1 MNQPAIEI
9 RGLTKKFS
17 RFALGPLDLTVP
29 EGAIYGFIGPNGSG
43 KSTTLDLL
51 FGMGREDSGS
61 MRAAGFDHR
70 REELA
75 MKRVVT
81 YSSPDTSFAAW
92 GKVGAAVRFVR
103 DFYPAWDHGLCERL
117 MREFRLR
124 PDDKI
129 AQLSFG
135 ARTKLSLLLA
145 ICPHPR
151 VLVLD
156 EPTTGLDPEA
166 RQILMREVLR
176 LVEDETRSV
185 LISSHQLSD
194 VERFADHVG
203 ILAQGKLICEGP
215 TADLVARH
223 RMLEYSL
230 AEEAPPTRVAAVTAG
245 PGFYL
250 RSQQGGRCL
259 AVVDLEVNPV
269 EKLETVGVRAHSL
282 TPLPLEEIF
291 LALTA
296 APAPVPG
303 NGDSGN
309 SDIQGKEAA

>member
-1 MNQPAIEI
+1 MNTPAIEI
-9 RGLTKKFS
+9 RGLTKKFA

-43 KSTTLDLL
+43 KSTTMDLL
-51 FGMGREDSGS
+51 FGMGRKDGGS
-61 MRAAGFDHR
+61 MRAAGFDHDT
-70 REELA
+70 EELA

-103 DFYPAWDHGLCERL
+103 DFYPAWDHGLCDRL

-124 PDDKI
+124 PEEKI

-145 ICPHPR
+145 ICPHPK

-166 RQILMREVLR
+166 RQILMRELLR
-176 LVEDETRSV
+176 LVEDESRSV

-203 ILAQGKLICEGP
+203 ILAQGRLICEGA

-223 RMLEYSL
+223 RMIEYTV
-230 AEEAPPTRVAAVTAG
+230 AEEVPPSRIAAVAGG
-245 PGFYL
+245 PGFYP
-250 RSQQGGRCL
+250 RSRNGSRCL

-269 EKLETVGVRAHSL
+269 EKLEAAGLRAHSL
-282 TPLPLEEIF
+282 TPLSLEEIF
-291 LALTA
+291 LALTGAPTA
-296 APAPVPG
+296 AAG
-303 NGDSGN
+303 AMSEDYSSQN
-309 SDIQGKEAA
+309 GKEAA

>member
-29 EGAIYGFIGPNGSG
+29 EGAVYGFIGPNGSG
-43 KSTTLDLL
+43 KSTTMDLL
-51 FGMGREDSGS
+51 FGMGLKDGGS
-61 MRAAGFDHR
+61 MRAAGFDHA
-70 REELA
+70 REEVA
-75 MKRVVT
+75 MKQVVT
-81 YSSPDTSFAAW
+81 YSSPDTSFAVW
-92 GKVGAAVRFVR
+92 GKVGAVVRFVR
-103 DFYPAWDHGLCERL
+103 DFYPGWDHGLCQRL
-117 MREFRLR
+117 MEEFRLR
-124 PDDKI
+124 PADKI

-145 ICPHPR
+145 LCPRPR

-203 ILAQGKLICEGP
+203 ILAEGRLICEGP
-215 TADLVARH
+215 TADIVARH
-223 RMLEYSL
+223 RMMEYSP
-230 AEEAPPTRVAAVTAG
+230 AEDVPPSRISAVTAG
-245 PGFYL
+245 PGFYP
-250 RSQQGGRCL
+250 RSRSGSRCL

-269 EKLETVGVRAHSL
+269 EKLEAAGLRPHSL
-282 TPLPLEEIF
+282 TPLALEEIF

-296 APAPVPG
+296 APAAG
-303 NGDSGN
+303 NCAAGGGFSSQD
-309 SDIQGKEAA
+309 GKEAA